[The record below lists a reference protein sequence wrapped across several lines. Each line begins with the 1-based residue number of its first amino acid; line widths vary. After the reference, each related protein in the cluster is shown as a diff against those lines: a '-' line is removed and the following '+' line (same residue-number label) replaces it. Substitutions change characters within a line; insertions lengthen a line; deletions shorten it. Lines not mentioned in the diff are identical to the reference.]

1 MASRLLWGSEAKG
14 KIRACH
20 STHPS
25 ISRLLYEAPAWTR
38 CWFFISNLSA
48 GGAALQIGQ
57 SIPSSS
63 IHSIE
68 FSLPGEDDNLTASL
82 ELVWRDVQGWAGIR
96 FVSMST
102 TFSESLEKWL
112 AAQPASQLSSKA
124 SA

>member
-1 MASRLLWGSEAKG
+1 MASRLHWGSEAKG
-14 KIRACH
+14 KTRARV
-20 STHPS
+20 TAR
-25 ISRLLYEAPAWTR
+25 IMNIPATLR
-38 CWFFISNLSA
+38 GAGLDEMLVFITNLSA
-48 GGAALQIGQ
+48 GGAALQVGQ

-68 FSLPGEDDNLTASL
+68 FSLPGEDDNLGASL
-82 ELVWRDVQGWAGIR
+82 ELVWRDVQGRAGIR

-112 AAQPASQLSSKA
+112 AAQSASQLSSKA